1 MHLFEYFSL
10 MHEVYNNGI
19 PSNIFYLFTPTQ
31 DIHRYNTRSSSFGVF
46 ILTILS
52 LLHSRF

>member
-19 PSNIFYLFTPTQ
+19 PSNIFDLFTPTQ

-46 ILTILS
+46 ILTILG
-52 LLHSRF
+52 